1 MHTRALGNDT
11 VGRHQVGAIG
21 LGLMTFQETGTQPRE
36 QLLATVRA
44 ALDAGV
50 TLFDTADAYG
60 PGDEMGALAHGE
72 NELLIASLLDELGV
86 RDRVLLATKGGHVRT
101 AGGGW
106 DTDSTAA
113 HLHAAVDDSL
123 RRLGVEQIA
132 LWQHHRPDP
141 KVPYEDVIGTLGEI
155 AASGKVAMIGLS
167 NADPDQIRA
176 AKAALGDAL
185 VSVQNQF
192 SPAFRGSRPE
202 IDVCQ
207 ELGLA
212 FLPWSP
218 LGGLGDA
225 KELAARHPAFA
236 EIAEAH
242 GVSAQ
247 QVALAW
253 ELAQAPVVIPIP
265 GAKRPQSVTDSAAA
279 ADLVLEA
286 DELARLDEG

>member
-1 MHTRALGNDT
+1 MQTRTLGS
-11 VGRHQVGAIG
+11 HQVGAIG
-21 LGLMTFQETGTQPRE
+21 LGLMTFDQTGTQPRQ
-36 QLLATVRA
+36 QLLDTVTA

-60 PGDEMGALAHGE
+60 PGEEKGADAQGA
-72 NELLIASLLDELGV
+72 NETLIASLVDELGV
-86 RDRVLLATKGGHVRT
+86 RDHVVLATKGGHVRT
-101 AGGGW
+101 EGGGW
-106 DTDSTAA
+106 ATDSSPD
-113 HLHAAVDDSL
+113 HLRAAVDASL
-123 RRLGVEQIA
+123 GRLGVEQIA

-141 KVPYEDVIGTLGEI
+141 AVPYDDVIGTLQEI
-155 AASGKVAMIGLS
+155 ASSGKVASVGLS

-176 AKAALGDAL
+176 AHAVLGDAL

-192 SPAFRGSRPE
+192 SPKFLSSRPE
-202 IDVCQ
+202 IDVCE

-225 KELAARHPAFA
+225 KELADKHPAFA
-236 EIAEAH
+236 EVARAR

-253 ELAQAPVVIPIP
+253 ELAQSPCVIPIP
-265 GAKRPQSVTDSAAA
+265 GAKRPTSVTDSAAA
-279 ADLVLEA
+279 ADLELTA
-286 DELARLDEG
+286 DELARLDG